1 MGYTAVMG
9 VTWVRALVAVGIISA
24 IPLLAFASLAFDVAV
39 VRRAVPALVRLA
51 IGALVGAVLFDL
63 IPDAIADGQSP
74 PMVAA
79 TVAVGLALFMG
90 IDLLLHRQQDLTR
103 DGALVR
109 LNFTGDIVHNALD
122 GMLIAASFLTN
133 PGVGIVTTVAVALHE
148 LPREF
153 GSFGVFL
160 HGGLSVR
167 RAIGYNA
174 LTGIAAM
181 GGAILTLLVGA
192 GGSAVASRL
201 LPVSAGAFLYLAG
214 ALLQT
219 ALCERQERGGSWFSL
234 VGWIAVG
241 MAGTMAATFLR

>member
-1 MGYTAVMG
+1 MG
-9 VTWVRALVAVGIISA
+9 VTWVRALIAVGIISA
-24 IPLLAFASLAFDVAV
+24 IPLLAFATLALDVGAI
-39 VRRAVPALVRLA
+39 RRAVPALVRLA
-51 IGALVGAVLFDL
+51 IGALLGAVLFDL
-63 IPDAIADGQSP
+63 VPDAIADGQSP
-74 PMVAA
+74 PRVAL
-79 TVAVGLALFMG
+79 TVAIGLVLFMG
-90 IDLLLHRQQDLTR
+90 IDLVLHRQPDLTR

-174 LTGIAAM
+174 LTGVAAL
-181 GGAILTLLVGA
+181 GGAIITLAVGA
-192 GGSAVASRL
+192 GGTAVAARL

-219 ALCERQERGGSWFSL
+219 ALVERSERGGSWFGF
-234 VGWIAVG
+234 VGWIAAG
-241 MAGTMAATFLR
+241 MGLTVVATFLR

>member
-1 MGYTAVMG
+1 MG
-9 VTWVRALVAVGIISA
+9 VTWVRALAAVGIISA
-24 IPLLAFASLAFDVAV
+24 IPLLAFATLALDVAV
-39 VRRAVPALVRLA
+39 VRRGVPALVRLA
-51 IGALVGAVLFDL
+51 IGALVGAALFDL
-63 IPDAIADGQSP
+63 IPDAIASGQSR
-74 PMVAA
+74 PMVAL
-79 TVAVGLALFMG
+79 TVVIGLVAFLG
-90 IDLLLHRQQDLTR
+90 VDRLLHRQPGLTR

-109 LNFTGDIVHNALD
+109 LNFTGDVVHNALD

-133 PGVGIVTTVAVALHE
+133 PGIGIVTTVAVALHE

-174 LTGIAAM
+174 LTGLAALA
-181 GGAILTLLVGA
+181 GAVITLAVGTS
-192 GGSAVASRL
+192 GSVVAARL

-219 ALCERQERGGSWFSL
+219 ALTEREESGGSW
-234 VGWIAVG
+234 VGFAAWIVAG
-241 MAGTMAATFLR
+241 MAVTIGAGQLR

>member
-1 MGYTAVMG
+1 MSI
-9 VTWVRALVAVGIISA
+9 TWVRALIAVGVISA
-24 IPLLAFASLAFDVAV
+24 IPLLAFATLALDVAV
-39 VRRAVPALVRLA
+39 VRRTVPTLVRLA

-63 IPDAIADGQSP
+63 VPDAIAAGQSP
-74 PMVAA
+74 AEVAA
-79 TVAVGLALFMG
+79 TLVAGFVLFLA
-90 IDLLLHRQQDLTR
+90 IDRLLHRQRNLTR

-109 LNFTGDIVHNALD
+109 LNFTGDVVHNALD
-122 GMLIAASFLTN
+122 GMLIAASFLAN

-174 LTGIAAM
+174 LTGLAALA
-181 GGAILTLLVGA
+181 GAIVTLVVGTT
-192 GGSAVASRL
+192 GSVVAARL

-214 ALLQT
+214 VLLQT
-219 ALCERQERGGSWFSL
+219 ALLERHESGGSWVPF
-234 VGWIAVG
+234 VGWICVG
-241 MAGTMAATFLR
+241 MALTIGAAALH

>member
-1 MGYTAVMG
+1 MD

-24 IPLLAFASLAFDVAV
+24 IPLLAFASLALDVTV
-39 VRRAVPALVRLA
+39 IRRGVPALVRLA
-51 IGALVGAVLFDL
+51 IGALIGAAFFDL
-63 IPDAIADGQSP
+63 IPDAIAAGQSP
-74 PMVAA
+74 PLVAV
-79 TVAVGLALFMG
+79 TVAVGLVLFLG
-90 IDLLLHRQQDLTR
+90 IDRLLHRQPDLTR

-109 LNFTGDIVHNALD
+109 LNFTGDVVHNALD
-122 GMLIAASFLTN
+122 GMLIAASFLTT
-133 PGVGIVTTVAVALHE
+133 PGIGIVTTVAVALHE

-174 LTGIAAM
+174 ITGLAALA
-181 GGAILTLLVGA
+181 GAIITLAVGA
-192 GGSAVASRL
+192 GGSVVAARL

-219 ALCERQERGGSWFSL
+219 ALAERQVSGGRWVSF
-234 VGWIAVG
+234 VGWIAAG
-241 MAGTMAATFLR
+241 MSLTIVASALH

>member
-1 MGYTAVMG
+1 MSI
-9 VTWVRALVAVGIISA
+9 TWVRALLAVGVISA
-24 IPLLAFASLAFDVAV
+24 IPLLAFATLALDVAV
-39 VRRAVPALVRLA
+39 IRRGVPALVRLA
-51 IGALVGAVLFDL
+51 IGALVGAVMFDL
-63 IPDAIADGQSP
+63 VPEAIAAGQSP
-74 PMVAA
+74 PQVAA
-79 TVAVGLALFMG
+79 TVVVGFVLFFG
-90 IDLLLHRQQDLTR
+90 IDRFLHRQRDLTR

-109 LNFTGDIVHNALD
+109 LNFTGDVVHNALD

-133 PGVGIVTTVAVALHE
+133 PGVGILTTLAVALHE

-174 LTGIAAM
+174 ITGLAALA
-181 GGAILTLLVGA
+181 GAIITLSVGT
-192 GGSAVASRL
+192 GGSAVAARL

-219 ALCERQERGGSWFSL
+219 SLLERQERSGSWFPF
-234 VGWIAVG
+234 VGWIGAG
-241 MAGTMAATFLR
+241 MGLTIAAAALR

>member
-1 MGYTAVMG
+1 MG

-24 IPLLAFASLAFDVAV
+24 IPLLAFATLALDVDV

-63 IPDAIADGQSP
+63 VPDAIADGQSP
-74 PMVAA
+74 AQVAL
-79 TVAVGLALFMG
+79 TVVIGLALFMG
-90 IDLLLHRQQDLTR
+90 IDLLLHRQPDLTR

-133 PGVGIVTTVAVALHE
+133 PGVGILTTVAVALHE

-174 LTGIAAM
+174 LTGLAALA
-181 GGAILTLLVGA
+181 GAIVTLAVGA
-192 GGSAVASRL
+192 GGTAVAARL

-219 ALCERQERGGSWFSL
+219 ALAERSERGGSWFWFVVS
-234 VGWIAVG
+234 IAVG
-241 MAGTMAATFLR
+241 MGLTGAATFLR

>member
-1 MGYTAVMG
+1 MG

-24 IPLLAFASLAFDVAV
+24 IPLLAFATLALDVSV
-39 VRRAVPALVRLA
+39 VRRGVPALVRLA

-63 IPDAIADGQSP
+63 VPDAIADGQSP
-74 PMVAA
+74 PLVAA
-79 TVAVGLALFMG
+79 TVAVGLVLFMG

-109 LNFTGDIVHNALD
+109 LNFTGDVVHNALD

-133 PGVGIVTTVAVALHE
+133 PGIGIVTTVAVALHE

-174 LTGIAAM
+174 LTGVAALA
-181 GGAILTLLVGA
+181 GAIITLAVGA

-219 ALCERQERGGSWFSL
+219 ALAERQESGGSWFAFF
-234 VGWIAVG
+234 GWVAAG
-241 MAGTMAATFLR
+241 MGLTVVATFLR

>member
-1 MGYTAVMG
+1 MG
-9 VTWVRALVAVGIISA
+9 VTWVRALIAVGIISA
-24 IPLLAFASLAFDVAV
+24 IPLLAFASLAVDMSVI
-39 VRRAVPALVRLA
+39 RRAIPALVRLA
-51 IGALVGAVLFDL
+51 IGALVGAVFFDL

-74 PMVAA
+74 PAVAG
-79 TVAVGLALFMG
+79 TVMVGLALFMG

-174 LTGIAAM
+174 LTGVAAL
-181 GGAILTLLVGA
+181 GGAIVTLLVGA

-219 ALCERQERGGSWFSL
+219 ALGERQESGGSWFSFAA
-234 VGWIAVG
+234 WIAIG
-241 MAGTMAATFLR
+241 MGGTVLATLMR